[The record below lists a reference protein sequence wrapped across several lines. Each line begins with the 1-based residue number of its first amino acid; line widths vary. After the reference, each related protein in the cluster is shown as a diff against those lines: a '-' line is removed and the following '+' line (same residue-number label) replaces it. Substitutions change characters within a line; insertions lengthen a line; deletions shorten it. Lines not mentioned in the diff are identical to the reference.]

1 MITRIFS
8 KSKPI
13 NLIIVFF
20 IIAIA
25 CTVSFFTIQNNTINL
40 NAILNV
46 SALFVG
52 SCFAMLVLNFVSG
65 KNSLTQT
72 NNFEIVL
79 YGLFLLMIPQTT
91 ASLKLIL
98 ANIFLLFSL
107 RRLISLR
114 SQKEVKKKLFDA
126 AFWMSVAALFYSWTV
141 LFFIL
146 VPVTI
151 FLYTDS
157 KPRNWLIPLTAILA
171 VLLIAYSVC
180 FLMGYNLMYYVLD
193 GFKISFDFSVYNTPR
208 FLIGLT
214 VLLSFGLW
222 ALLFYVK
229 NINLKKKSFRPAF
242 YIIICTL
249 LLSFF
254 ILVIAP
260 QKSGSE
266 VLFMFAPLA
275 IIISSYIEI
284 IREKWFKEVF
294 FAILFLTP
302 IIVLFL

>member
-1 MITRIFS
+1 MITSIFS

-20 IIAIA
+20 IIGVA
-25 CTVSFFTIQNNTINL
+25 CLVAFFKIQNNTISL
-40 NAILNV
+40 HTILNI
-46 SALFVG
+46 SILFLG
-52 SCFAMLVLNFVSG
+52 TYFTILVLNFVSG
-65 KNSLTQT
+65 KNNLTQT

-91 ASLKLIL
+91 GSLKLIF

-126 AFWMSVAALFYSWTV
+126 AFWTTIAALFYSWAA

-146 VPVTI
+146 IPVTI
-151 FLYTDS
+151 FLYTDG
-157 KPRNWLIPLTAILA
+157 KLRNWLIPITGIVA
-171 VLLIAYSVC
+171 VLLISYSIC
-180 FLMGYNLMYYVLD
+180 FLMHYNLVLHIVD
-193 GFKISFDFSVYNTPR
+193 GFKISFDFSVYNTTQ

-214 VLLSFGLW
+214 LLLSFGLW
-222 ALLFYVK
+222 SLLFYIK
-229 NINLKKKSFRPAF
+229 NIKLKKKAFRPAF
-242 YIIICTL
+242 YIIIWTVI
-249 LLSFF
+249 LSFL
-254 ILVIAP
+254 ILAIAP
-260 QKSGSE
+260 RKSGSE
-266 VLFMFAPLA
+266 FLFMFAPLA

-294 FAILFLTP
+294 FSILLLVP

>member
-1 MITRIFS
+1 MITSIFS

-20 IIAIA
+20 IIGVA
-25 CTVSFFTIQNNTINL
+25 CLVTFFKIQNNTISL
-40 NAILNV
+40 HTILNI
-46 SALFVG
+46 SILFLG
-52 SCFAMLVLNFVSG
+52 TYFTILVLNFVSG
-65 KNSLTQT
+65 KNNLTQT

-91 ASLKLIL
+91 GSLKLIF

-126 AFWMSVAALFYSWTV
+126 AFWTTIAALFYSWAA

-146 VPVTI
+146 IPVTI
-151 FLYTDS
+151 FLYTDG
-157 KPRNWLIPLTAILA
+157 KLRNWLIPITGIVA
-171 VLLIAYSVC
+171 VLLISYSIC
-180 FLMGYNLMYYVLD
+180 FLMHYNLVLHIVD
-193 GFKISFDFSVYNTPR
+193 GFKISFDFSVYNTTQ

-214 VLLSFGLW
+214 LLLSFGLW
-222 ALLFYVK
+222 SLLFYIK
-229 NINLKKKSFRPAF
+229 NIKLKKKAFRPAF
-242 YIIICTL
+242 YIIIWTVI
-249 LLSFF
+249 LSFL
-254 ILVIAP
+254 ILAIAP
-260 QKSGSE
+260 RKSGSE
-266 VLFMFAPLA
+266 FLFMFAPLA

-294 FAILFLTP
+294 FSILLLVP